1 MGSMTFGRS
10 GVVLGGAV
18 AALALVSAAAAETVI
33 FNYVVTNTSN
43 SVQTFTIFGT
53 LDVAPIAGPTV
64 MSGSITGT
72 VTDLNGNG
80 AEVTSDPFGVDSIYT
95 AIVDGVDEVRYLMTD
110 FSFDAAGPFLSG
122 TGGPQAFANEA
133 GPVGG
138 VATKIGIRL
147 EFTLS
152 AGDSASFTSI
162 FTIETIPAPAGMAVL
177 GLGVVGLGRRRRN

>member
-1 MGSMTFGRS
+1 MGSMTFGRA

-18 AALALVSAAAAETVI
+18 AAIAVASAASAETVI

-53 LDVAPIAGPTV
+53 MLVAPIAGPTT

-95 AIVDGVDEVRYLMTD
+95 AIVDGTDEVRYLMTD
-110 FSFDAAGPFLSG
+110 FSFEANGPFLSG
-122 TGGPQAFANEA
+122 TGGPQAFSNEA
-133 GPVGG
+133 GPAGG
-138 VATKIGIRL
+138 VAISIAIRL
-147 EFTLS
+147 EFTLTP
-152 AGDSASFTSI
+152 GDSASFTSI
-162 FTIETIPAPAGMAVL
+162 FTIVPAPAALAVL